1 VLVLSP
7 DLCIGMTLL
16 VLSKVGNSPV
26 QEVLDMVVPT
36 EEKKS
41 LNAVAI
47 SELLDV
53 EVPFTLSSVIV
64 DWTVFRFAASLS
76 ILQVFLG
83 SLEWLARLDS
93 K

>member
-1 VLVLSP
+1 
-7 DLCIGMTLL
+7 MTLL

-26 QEVLDMVVPT
+26 VLDMVVTT

-41 LNAVAI
+41 LTTVAI

-64 DWTVFRFAASLS
+64 DWTVFRLAASLS